1 MKKNPVLKRL
11 SIKQRLIYLNVSMN
25 KSTNLQNNQTTKV
38 KYALYTFKYSRKN
51 NIITYSIIEN
61 MHAQY

>member
-1 MKKNPVLKRL
+1 
-11 SIKQRLIYLNVSMN
+11 MN

-38 KYALYTFKYSRKN
+38 KYALYTFKYSREN
-51 NIITYSIIEN
+51 NIITYCITEN

>member
-11 SIKQRLIYLNVSMN
+11 GIKQRLIYLNVSMN

-51 NIITYSIIEN
+51 NIITYCITEN

>member
-1 MKKNPVLKRL
+1 
-11 SIKQRLIYLNVSMN
+11 MN

-51 NIITYSIIEN
+51 NIITYCITEN
-61 MHAQY
+61 MHAHCSILKLHDRCEYIITKFND